1 METKD
6 YKDEPFI
13 EKSKYKG
20 LKIFLLLLLIAG
32 IAYGGYYYYVNYYNN
47 PTTKVNNIITTINEK
62 LSSKFD
68 NQILNTDKT
77 YEINGLIKLGIVSE
91 DKSNTD
97 LNDLFD
103 MITNLQIGIN
113 GQIDNKNNI
122 NNINISSK
130 YKDDKLIDAKIYT
143 ENNKMYVKSEQLYNK
158 FIYLDEIEDLTN
170 KFKDEVQI
178 SDINELM
185 KSLVNAV
192 TKNLDSTKLET
203 GKENITVDN
212 KNIDANKYKITL
224 KGKEINDFIA
234 NILTSLKNDQ
244 KFTNIIKKIDKDALN
259 TIDDM
264 IKDVKEQ
271 EENQNTTYEI
281 SFYTKNDALNED
293 LISIRQTINVENK
306 TLYLNIDLHD
316 ENTYLINMKMDDV
329 DLSIKLVANNKIFN
343 FDLNTEVEGIKLN
356 LSMNFNY
363 EEISAITKED
373 ISNSVKMDELTEED
387 SMTINQNIEKNAT
400 LQKVA
405 KEILEKIS
413 KIMPTE
419 NTVTE
424 GA

>member
-20 LKIFLLLLLIAG
+20 LKIFLLILLIAG

-68 NQILNTDKT
+68 NQILNTDKP
-77 YEINGLIKLGIVSE
+77 YEINGLIKLGIESK

-103 MITNLQIGIN
+103 IITNLQIGIN

-185 KSLVNAV
+185 KSLVNAI

-244 KFTNIIKKIDKDALN
+244 KFTNVIKKVDKDALN

-264 IKDVKEQ
+264 IKEVKEQ

-281 SFYTKNDALNED
+281 SFYTKNDALNEN

-306 TLYLNIDLHD
+306 NIYVNIDLHD

-343 FDLNTEVEGIKLN
+343 FDLNTEVEGIKIN

-413 KIMPTE
+413 KIMPME